1 VKNLIFLLFLFTT
14 IAQAQTCPEIDYRDR
29 FTSLRDQSG
38 NGLCWAFAGS
48 ALIEEQMC
56 LEDPENCDKQVSV
69 IDGHRCY
76 WDSKHGLATK
86 STGAF
91 ATGLYTKCALDNGVC
106 SEEDSPFV
114 TNRYDT
120 QDRANGIVVQAL
132 QKTLLA
138 KIKYGIETRDGCIV
152 RGGDISKFTEDFGK
166 IVKHL
171 IKNMADEYLDLNI
184 NYEKA
189 LLSAGHYTDALK
201 GIFISEDC
209 RQSRFYLKNNNL
221 KPVITVIDKLPYQK
235 KLNSLI
241 TSLQTGRSSSIG
253 LCGRRARKDRFEDLF
268 FMSQWGTTKEEYEAE
283 VKQSE
288 CGAHSVIANGMR
300 MKDGRCQIHI
310 RNSWGSGSGLE
321 GWEDA
326 ENILNHSLT
335 LEYLSDGTPPKNFYD
350 VEKLIKK

>member
-1 VKNLIFLLFLFTT
+1 MKLLSTVLLIFLSSASFS
-14 IAQAQTCPEIDYRDR
+14 QECPDIDYRER
-29 FTSLRDQSG
+29 FSALRDQGG

-56 LEDPENCDKQVSV
+56 IENPDNCDKQVSV

-76 WDSKHGLATK
+76 WDKKHGLATR

-106 SEEDSPFV
+106 SEEDAPFV
-114 TNRYDT
+114 TSRHDT
-120 QDRANGIVVQAL
+120 QDRANKIVVQAL

-138 KIKYGIETRDGCIV
+138 KIRYGVETRDGCVV
-152 RGGDISKFTEDFGK
+152 RAGDLTKFTEDFGK

-189 LLSAGHYTDALK
+189 LLSAHHYTDALK
-201 GIFISEDC
+201 GIFISENC
-209 RQSRFYLKNNNL
+209 RQSRFYIKNTKL
-221 KPVITVIDKLPYQK
+221 KPVITVIDKLSYKQ
-235 KLNSLI
+235 KLNTLIASLK
-241 TSLQTGRSSSIG
+241 TGRSSSIG
-253 LCGRRARKDRFEDLF
+253 LCGRRARKDRYEDIF
-268 FMSQWGTTKEEYEAE
+268 FTWGQTKEEYNEE
-283 VKQSE
+283 VRQTK
-288 CGAHSVIANGMR
+288 CGHHAVVANGMR
-300 MKDGRCQIHI
+300 MKNGRCQIHI

-326 ENILNHSLT
+326 QNILNHSLT
-335 LEYLSDGTPPKNFYD
+335 LEYLSDGKPLKNFYNID
-350 VEKLIKK
+350 QLFKK